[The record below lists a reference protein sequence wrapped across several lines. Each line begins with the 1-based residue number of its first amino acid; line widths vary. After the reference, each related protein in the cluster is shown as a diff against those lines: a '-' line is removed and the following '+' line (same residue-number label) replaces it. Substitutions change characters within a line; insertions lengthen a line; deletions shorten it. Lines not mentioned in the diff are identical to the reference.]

1 MGAMN
6 KFLRVLTV
14 TGLALSLTSCA
25 NMRGESELSAYGAF
39 LAARYAGVNRD
50 AQGAAD
56 YYAEALHRAP
66 GDAVLTDRAFITAL
80 LAGEMDRASE
90 LAIAAYNA
98 GDDSRLA
105 GLYYATDLIA
115 SRRYGPAVDLLENT
129 RGYGPFN
136 AYLAETSLHWA
147 MLGNGNIDA
156 ALAAAQEA
164 SGPGELA
171 PFMTFHRA
179 LLFDAAGRVEEA
191 ESAYRA
197 SLFAYPFARMATEEF
212 GRFLEQNNQVDAAAT
227 LYRSYLDNTPGEAS
241 IEQALRRA
249 DEGARLPRQL
259 TVSQYAARSSFG
271 PAARLAANAD
281 MDLTVLYLRIV
292 QQLDPDYAPVRTLLA
307 GSLER
312 IGLPAA
318 ALAEYRAVREGP
330 FRLAADVDE
339 IWLTARLNRLEQATI
354 MARDLVA
361 RTGDAQARLILS
373 DLLRVQA
380 QCAEA
385 VETYA
390 GVIAESVAAD
400 IAVDWRY
407 YFFKAT
413 CLDELGRWDEAEID
427 LLEALRVAPDE
438 PQVLNHLGY
447 TWVDRG
453 EHLDRAFEMI
463 ERAAELEPD
472 SGYIIDSLGWAHYR
486 LGNYDDAVVYLESAT
501 ALNPGSTTANFH
513 LGDAYWQVGRV
524 LEAGFQWQRAL
535 DLEPTTEQS
544 DQLRDR
550 IARGMP
556 TGVTEIAVND
566 VSEESPNDQ

>member
-1 MGAMN
+1 MDCMN

-14 TGLALSLTSCA
+14 VGLAFSLTSCA
-25 NMRGESELSAYGAF
+25 NLQDETELSAYGAF
-39 LAARYAGVNRD
+39 LAARYAGGNRD

-56 YYAEALHRAP
+56 YYAEALQRSP

-80 LAGEMDRASE
+80 LAGEMDRASQ
-90 LAIAAYNA
+90 LAIAAYDA

-105 GLYYATDLIA
+105 GLYYASDLIA
-115 SRRYGPAVDLLENT
+115 SRHYGHAIELLHDA

-147 MLGNGNIDA
+147 MLGDGDIDG

-179 LLFDAAGRVEEA
+179 LLFDAAGRVDEA

-197 SLFAYPFARMATEEF
+197 SLFSFPFARMATEEF
-212 GRFLEQNNQVDAAAT
+212 GRFLERNGQGDAAT
-227 LYRSYLDNTPGEAS
+227 SLYQSYLDDAPGEAS
-241 IEQALRRA
+241 IEQAFRRV
-249 DEGARLPRQL
+249 DGGAQLPRQL
-259 TVSQYAARSSFG
+259 TISQFAARSSFG

-339 IWLTARLNRLEQATI
+339 IWLTARLDRLEQATV

-373 DLLRVQA
+373 DLLRVQS

-385 VETYA
+385 VDIYA
-390 GVIAESVAAD
+390 SVIVESVANGD
-400 IAVDWRY
+400 PVDWRY
-407 YFFKAT
+407 YFFRAT
-413 CLDELGRWDEAEID
+413 CLDELGRWDEAETD

-438 PQVLNHLGY
+438 PQILNHLGY

-472 SGYIIDSLGWAHYR
+472 SGFIIDSLGWAHYR
-486 LGNYDDAVVYLESAT
+486 LGNYQDAVVHLERA
-501 ALNPGSTTANFH
+501 AEINPGSTMANFH
-513 LGDAYWQVGRV
+513 LGDAYWQVGRL

-535 DLEPTTEQS
+535 DLEPTPEQS
-544 DQLRDR
+544 HELRDR
-550 IARGMP
+550 IERGIP
-556 TGVTEIAVND
+556 DNTTEIAVNG
-566 VSEESPNDQ
+566 VSEESSNDQ

>member
-1 MGAMN
+1 MERMN
-6 KFLRVLTV
+6 KFLRVFTV

-25 NMRGESELSAYGAF
+25 TMQGESELSAYGAF

-56 YYAEALHRAP
+56 YYAEALQRSP
-66 GDAVLTDRAFITAL
+66 GDEVLTDRAFITAL
-80 LAGEMDRASE
+80 LAGSMDRASE
-90 LAIAAYNA
+90 LAVAAYNA

-105 GLYYATDLIA
+105 GLYYATDLI
-115 SRRYGPAVDLLENT
+115 SSGRYGPAVELLEDT

-147 MLGNGNIDA
+147 KLGDGDVDG

-171 PFMTFHRA
+171 PFMSFHRA
-179 LLFDAAGRVEEA
+179 LLLDAAGQVEEA
-191 ESAYRA
+191 ETAYRA
-197 SLFAYPFARMATEEF
+197 SLFSYPFARMATEEF
-212 GRFLEQNNQVDAAAT
+212 GRFLEQNNQPDAAAG
-227 LYRSYLDNTPGEAS
+227 LYRSYLENTPGEAS

-249 DEGARLPRQL
+249 DTGARPPRPL
-259 TVSQYAARSSFG
+259 TISQFAARSSFG

-307 GSLER
+307 GTLER

-318 ALAEYRAVREGP
+318 ALSEYRAVREGP

-339 IWLTARLNRLEQATI
+339 IWLTARLNRLDQATV

-373 DLLRVQA
+373 DLLRVQS

-385 VETYA
+385 VDTYA
-390 GVIAESVAAD
+390 TVIGDSVEQG
-400 IAVDWRY
+400 IPVDWRY
-407 YFFKAT
+407 YFFRGT
-413 CLDELGRWDEAEID
+413 CLDELGRWDEAEAD
-427 LLEALRVAPDE
+427 LLDALRVAPDE

-453 EHLDRAFEMI
+453 EHLDQAFEMI

-486 LGNYDDAVVYLESAT
+486 LGNYNDAVNYLERAA

-535 DLEPTTEQS
+535 DLEPTPEQIS
-544 DQLRDR
+544 ELRNR
-550 IARGMP
+550 IEQGLP
-556 TGVTEIAVND
+556 TDTTEIAINNVP
-566 VSEESPNDQ
+566 EESSTDQ